1 MAVKKITQTAILA
14 EKLERWVKSN
24 GIGDDPY
31 LSQLIE
37 ALRTN
42 KNLHVWADID
52 PLSYLPYVKASS
64 GDRRSSIVRFLT
76 LLRNVL
82 VFAPVA
88 LTWAAVGQA
97 TTAFAR
103 YTEENQNSVT
113 NFLDFW
119 QNGYGYLSDKWKIGA
134 VAEFD
139 FILIMIVILL
149 TVFVSLASHRL
160 QAQKQAEEKVLDID
174 RAALALE
181 IALVIHD
188 KRKITPLNMNQSVAG
203 SISRLVT
210 ASQNLEAAAKEIRKA
225 TRA

>member
-1 MAVKKITQTAILA
+1 MALKKITRTAILA

-31 LSQLIE
+31 LSQFIE

-64 GDRRSSIVRFLT
+64 GDRRSSIIRFLT

-119 QNGYGYLSDKWKIGA
+119 QNGYGYLSDKWKISA

-139 FILIMIVILL
+139 FILIMIVIVL

-160 QAQKQAEEKVLDID
+160 QAEKQAEEKALDID

-210 ASQNLEAAAKEIRKA
+210 ATRNLEAAAKEIRKA